1 METENNNNTYLV
13 ILIIIEKQQMK
24 KIEKFQININ
34 GIKKIKYLKYSI
46 TEQYNKQKILS
57 LSINVF

>member
-34 GIKKIKYLKYSI
+34 GIKK
-46 TEQYNKQKILS
+46 NKIFE
-57 LSINVF
+57 IFYY